1 MKMSSDQKERKE
13 IGDTQIKIGGKT
25 IKNLRKNHGNLKT
38 TKKQTKIIKKIGSWT
53 LMVSMALLTMY
64 KKHYGCREQ

>member
-25 IKNLRKNHGNLKT
+25 IKNLSKNHGNLKT
-38 TKKQTKIIKKIGSWT
+38 TKKKQK
-53 LMVSMALLTMY
+53 
-64 KKHYGCREQ
+64 